1 MPDSFR
7 TAKLVRKQRVKW
19 WSQHIPL
26 AYVTVIGLFV
36 LIYLPVAFIERRVPR
51 WLNNVG
57 VTPSGVNL
65 LLGTVWCG
73 LGFWGVR
80 ARKDLGAGW
89 LVISVL
95 YLIGGLLTLA
105 KAFAF
110 I

>member
-1 MPDSFR
+1 MTDSFR
-7 TAKLVRKQRVKW
+7 APKLARKQRVKW

-36 LIYLPVAFIERRVPR
+36 LIYLSVAFVELRLPR
-51 WLNNVG
+51 WLISVG
-57 VTPSGVNL
+57 VSPSGVNL

-73 LGFWGVR
+73 LGIWGVR

-89 LVISVL
+89 LLISVL
-95 YLIGGLLTLA
+95 CLMGGLLTLA